1 VKAIDLI
8 TSSFRKANIVNE
20 QETPSAEQGAK
31 GLESLNDLLLFMES
45 DGLIIGS
52 LPLVSQDDELTVAD
66 AVASAM
72 KDVLAVML
80 CRDHGV
86 EVSAELAVLA
96 ERSEKIIERLATCPP
111 VLNGS
116 HLPAGS
122 TSWWRDV

>member
-1 VKAIDLI
+1 MKAIDLI

-45 DGLIIGS
+45 DGLILGS
-52 LPLVSQDDELTVAD
+52 LQLDAQDDELTVAD

-72 KDVLAVML
+72 KDILAVML
-80 CRDHGV
+80 CRDFGV
-86 EVSAELAVLA
+86 EVSAELAVMA
-96 ERSEKIIERLATCPP
+96 KRSEEIIERLATCPP
-111 VLNGS
+111 ILNGS

-122 TSWWRDV
+122 SGWWRDV